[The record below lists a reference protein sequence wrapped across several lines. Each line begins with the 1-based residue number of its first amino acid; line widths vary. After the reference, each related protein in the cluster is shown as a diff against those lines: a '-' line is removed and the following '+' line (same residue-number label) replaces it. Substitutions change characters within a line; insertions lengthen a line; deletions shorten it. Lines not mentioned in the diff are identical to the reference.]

1 MTAAQAGTPDALT
14 GACEG
19 SADLATCR
27 WLLEEGPTPEVDPAL
42 LETVFS
48 DPAFEGAR
56 ERGGGALEHLAQQ
69 LREWFMSLMDSSGA
83 AGFAEWTRALVLLAA
98 VLLVLALAV
107 RWARRRRSGLPGR
120 SDAAHPLGS
129 PTIEVLDLPS
139 RHLARGREAL
149 PGAPREAIRQGLLAL
164 LSGLEEAGVI
174 APGRVRTNRE
184 LAHALP
190 TSGAPADEVARLAE
204 LLAWYDRAFYSLATV
219 PADDAEAFL
228 QRIEARLGA
237 LDRSAAAA

>member
-1 MTAAQAGTPDALT
+1 MTAAQAGTPNAAAGT
-14 GACEG
+14 CEG
-19 SADLATCR
+19 SADLGTCR
-27 WLLEEGPTPEVDPAL
+27 WLLEEGPPPEVDPAL

-56 ERGGGALEHLAQQ
+56 ERGAGALEHLARRI
-69 LREWFMSLMDSSGA
+69 REWILSLLDSSGA

-98 VLLVLALAV
+98 VLLLVFLVV
-107 RWARRRRSGLPGR
+107 RWTRRRRSHAAGF
-120 SDAAHPLGS
+120 SDAAHPLAS
-129 PTIEVLDLPS
+129 PTVEVLDLPS

-149 PGAPREAIRQGLLAL
+149 TGAPREAIRQGLLAL
-164 LSGLEEAGVI
+164 LSGLEEGGVI

-184 LAHALP
+184 LAQALP
-190 TSGAPADEVARLAE
+190 TSGIAAGEVDRLAE

-219 PADDAEAFL
+219 PRDDAEAFL

-237 LDRSAAAA
+237 LDGREAAA